1 MKKTKVKMNKPVYL
15 GMSILVLAK
24 RLCTNYGMN
33 ILNQNINKKQ
43 NYVMWILI
51 ALLLI
56 FLPKTFLKILIM
68 ILWTN
73 KCIIKR
79 RNKFKDCYDSV
90 FKNKT
95 ILRSQLRFKSDQHI
109 VYTEEINKIAINSND
124 DKKLQTFIKVL
135 TYPYW
140 TNAFKLCESE
150 LIALKNKKC
159 I

>member
-68 ILWTN
+68 IL
-73 KCIIKR
+73 
-79 RNKFKDCYDSV
+79 
-90 FKNKT
+90 
-95 ILRSQLRFKSDQHI
+95 
-109 VYTEEINKIAINSND
+109 
-124 DKKLQTFIKVL
+124 
-135 TYPYW
+135 
-140 TNAFKLCESE
+140 
-150 LIALKNKKC
+150 
-159 I
+159 